1 MIAASLFLAL
11 SAITGVL
18 VLENDAVR
26 VEIDPEVMA
35 VRYLGPPTGPNLVEP
50 LYVSRLDRRGNAW
63 LDAGGVG
70 WEVVTPT
77 AGSDAALRR
86 GPAEVLAHS
95 AKRATLLS
103 PVSRDTPLRLKLDFL
118 LADTAPEV
126 AVTAVLSTDAA
137 ESPTP
142 VALRCL
148 FRLWPDSIARAPD
161 GPPPALFPIAG
172 ASITAGTRV
181 DKWDGTLL
189 NAGAVGALPLVSST
203 LAPLVMIERSGW
215 SLTREPS
222 VFSGADSYT
231 LGRNVHAA
239 NDPSTHTYGVI
250 CDSPTATVSPAQPLS
265 YREVWRLAPLD

>member
-1 MIAASLFLAL
+1 VIAASLFLAL

-18 VLENDAVR
+18 VLENDLVR

-35 VRYLGPPTGPNLVEP
+35 VRYLGPPMGPNLVEP
-50 LYVSRLDRRGNAW
+50 LYVSRLDRRGKAW

-70 WEVVTPT
+70 WEVV
-77 AGSDAALRR
+77 AASGSRDAALRR
-86 GPAEVLAHS
+86 GPAEVLAHTVN
-95 AKRATLLS
+95 RVTLLS
-103 PVSRDTPLRLKLDFL
+103 PVSQDAPLRLKLDFL
-118 LADTAPEV
+118 LADSAPEV
-126 AVTAVLSTDAA
+126 EVTAVLSTDAGDLPA
-137 ESPTP
+137 P

-148 FRLWPDSIARAPD
+148 FRLWPGTVARAPD

-172 ASITAGTRV
+172 TSVPAGTRV

-189 NAGAVGALPLVSST
+189 NAGAVGALPLVTST
-203 LAPLVMIERSGW
+203 LAPKVMIERMGW
-215 SLTREPS
+215 RLSREPTA
-222 VFSGADSYT
+222 FAGAGSYT

-250 CDSPTATVSPAQPLS
+250 CDSPTATITPAQPLS